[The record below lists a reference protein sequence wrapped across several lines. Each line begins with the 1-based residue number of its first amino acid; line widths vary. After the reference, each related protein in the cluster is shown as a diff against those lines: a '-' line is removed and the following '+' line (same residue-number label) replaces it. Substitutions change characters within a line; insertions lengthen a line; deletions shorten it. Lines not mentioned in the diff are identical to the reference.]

1 MGRLTPVLKTRSIS
15 PLAMVEIGFEF
26 TAMSCPCE
34 IRVVGADEQ
43 QVHGAARAG
52 IEEVRRIE
60 QKYSRYRPDSL
71 LSRINAAAGGHNP
84 VQIDEETHALM
95 QLGGHLHRAS
105 EGRFDL
111 TSGVLRR
118 AWDFRARRVP
128 SQAQIDALLP
138 LVCWDRVS
146 LGPEHMHLP
155 RHGMELDLGG
165 LGKEYAADRAADVCL
180 ALGMY
185 GGFVDLGGD
194 IRVIGPR
201 PAGSGWCLGIR
212 DPMNAGSISGELT
225 LTSGAVAT
233 SGDYERGFV
242 ADGRHYSHLL
252 DARTGWPVDHWRSVS
267 VVAPTALS
275 AGMLATLGM
284 LMGETAP
291 AILQA
296 EGVWFHLARA
306 SSQSEGWK

>member
-1 MGRLTPVLKTRSIS
+1 
-15 PLAMVEIGFEF
+15 MVEIGFEF

-84 VQIDEETHALM
+84 VQIDEETHALL
-95 QLGGHLHRAS
+95 QLGEHLHSAS

-118 AWDFRARRVP
+118 AWDFQAQRVP
-128 SQAQIDALLP
+128 TQAQIDALLP
-138 LVCWDRVS
+138 LVGWGQVVFKPDNV
-146 LGPEHMHLP
+146 LLP
-155 RHGMELDLGG
+155 KIGMELDLGG
-165 LGKEYAADRAADVCL
+165 LGKEYAADRAADICL
-180 ALGMY
+180 AMGMH

-201 PAGSGWCLGIR
+201 ADGSGWRFGIK
-212 DPMNAGSISGELT
+212 DPLNAGSLSGELT
-225 LTSGAVAT
+225 LSSGALAT
-233 SGDYERGFV
+233 SGDYERGFE
-242 ADGRHYSHLL
+242 ADGKRYGHLL
-252 DARTGWPVDHWRSVS
+252 DARSGWPVNHWRSVS
-267 VVAPTALS
+267 VAAPTAAA

-291 AILQA
+291 ALLQA

-306 SSQSEGWK
+306 SSQSEGWKQQIRESPNSFSLGLLE